1 MMFTTRK
8 LAVRWLMEEA
18 AKFHAAAAGDPA
30 RAAQMLREYRQR
42 YKTDPEF
49 RAEIDEGARQAREEA
64 ERRKRQ
70 VVRPPGEDH
79 TRH

>member
-1 MMFTTRK
+1 MLTTK
-8 LAVRWLMEEA
+8 KTSVRMLLEEA
-18 AKFHAAAAGDPA
+18 GRWHATAAHAPEKA
-30 RAAQMLREYRQR
+30 EQMLREYRQR
-42 YKTDPEF
+42 YKTDPAF